1 VGSVAAWAA
10 GNWFSLVQSVGI
22 IAGLWFTAS
31 GYRRDGSARKTSDL
45 LALAHEHRELW
56 SEAHRRPDLGRIFR
70 SEVDL
75 VASPITTAEQEFLNL
90 VFVHFETGWQLARQG
105 VATPLAVLS
114 TDVSSFF
121 RLPVVR
127 AVWEETR
134 WSRNPEFVTFVDRVL
149 VPFDQWGSTTLP
161 QARR

>member
-1 VGSVAAWAA
+1 M
-10 GNWFSLVQSVGI
+10 
-22 IAGLWFTAS
+22 
-31 GYRRDGSARKTSDL
+31 
-45 LALAHEHRELW
+45 
-56 SEAHRRPDLGRIFR
+56 
-70 SEVDL
+70 DL

-114 TDVSSFF
+114 LDVRAFF

-134 WSRNPEFVTFVDRVL
+134 WSRNPEFVQFVGRVL
-149 VPFDQWGSTTLP
+149 ASLG
-161 QARR
+161 QAQNAKTAQ

>member
-1 VGSVAAWAA
+1 MGNIAAWAA

-22 IAGLWFTAS
+22 IAGLWFATAS
-31 GYRRDGSARKTSDL
+31 FRRDGKARITSDL
-45 LALAHEHRELW
+45 LALTQEHRELW
-56 SEAHRRPDLGRIFR
+56 SEAHRRPDLSRIFR
-70 SEVDL
+70 TEVDL

-114 TDVSSFF
+114 LDVRAFF

-134 WSRNPEFVTFVDRVL
+134 WSRNPEFVQFVGRVL
-149 VPFDQWGSTTLP
+149 APLG
-161 QARR
+161 QAPNARAAQ

>member
-1 VGSVAAWAA
+1 MAAWAA

-22 IAGLWFTAS
+22 IAGLWFATA
-31 GYRRDGSARKTSDL
+31 GFRRDGKARITSDL
-45 LALAHEHRELW
+45 LALTQEHRELW
-56 SEAHRRPDLGRIFR
+56 SEAHRRPDLSRIFR
-70 SEVDL
+70 TEVDL

-114 TDVSSFF
+114 LDVRAFF

-134 WSRNPEFVTFVDRVL
+134 WSRNPEFVKFVNRVL
-149 VPFDQWGSTTLP
+149 APLGQAQTEETT
-161 QARR
+161 Q